1 MIIHNIEEFA
11 AEIFGTTPNDLER
24 SVYKYTDCGAWIEWD
39 EKEIRIGSI
48 VENSD
53 AVFSCDPLIFP
64 FDTQEY
70 YDAIE
75 WLEQETSI
83 EWNRCNYG
91 DEELRKMIDLV
102 YAYEEKPTPPYT
114 LEDAELELSEYIKS
128 GTFDELLDLTKCDG
142 EMYMDAINYL
152 IENVWH

>member
-11 AEIFGTTPNDLER
+11 DYIGTTVEHLER
-24 SVYKYTDCGAWIEWD
+24 TIYKYTNCGAWINWD

-53 AVFSCDPLIFP
+53 AEFSCDPLVFP

-70 YDAIE
+70 CDAIE
-75 WLEQETSI
+75 WLEQETNI

-102 YAYEEKPTPPYT
+102 YAYEEKPTAPYT
-114 LEDAELELSEYIKS
+114 LEDAQLELDEHVETGI
-128 GTFDELLDLTKCDG
+128 FDELLDLTKCDA

-152 IENVWH
+152 IKNVWH